1 MNDFV
6 IVFPK
11 DENELPQDFPSY
23 AEAKECADEEF
34 GDGNY
39 TIESPF

>member
-23 AEAKECADEEF
+23 AEAKEWADEEF